1 MDKILVAAGS
11 TQANAT
17 QTVNEVLKFAGL
29 ANKAGVGDEQAL
41 AAFVA
46 TEQRSPSS
54 EAAAEKLKSFFS
66 QVNARQ
72 LSKGDIYGT
81 LDNIEAQV
89 NAAGGNAYKIL
100 GDGNAVAG
108 YQDLIQ
114 SRDVIRSQ
122 EADINNAKG
131 TVDSRRGIINTD
143 PVLGSANARARE
155 QGLYA
160 ADVEELESTRES
172 LVDAITAANQRRDL
186 RQGRGT
192 IRRGFN
198 MGADAAAD
206 WMGADDYLLRGAQRV
221 EAQNPGTY
229 DPETMKQ
236 IEGYLKTIAE
246 NTGNVD
252 RTTRSKITTRQE

>member
-89 NAAGGNAYKIL
+89 NAAGGNAYKVL

-198 MGADAAAD
+198 MGADAVAD

-229 DPETMKQ
+229 DPKTMKQ